1 MKGKKIQNFLYTCTV
16 AASLLSLSIYTLT
29 REPTE
34 SSLSENRML
43 ASVKNLGDTSYAD
56 GTFQAGVENA
66 LSDQFPYREEI
77 VRLKK
82 KEERK
87 FTVVQAPPEPITV
100 LHKMPDIN
108 VYELGTSDRMI
119 NGVGEYSQEKADR
132 YAARADQI
140 NKLSI
145 RHPQA
150 AIYVYY
156 PTQVN
161 ETSLFDK
168 DNNITA
174 AGPQMIQLLQNTLT
188 VPFKTLDIPD
198 IETYERLF
206 FMSDHHPNYQGS
218 RQIYEDI
225 MTMIGKTDQILA
237 PSATVCAG
245 DFYGTFASRTG
256 YTTKPDQFCMYDYD
270 LPDYD
275 IYDENN
281 QLQNDAYQSRHDFAV
296 NHASIQGEYPYY
308 YALCYTAFQPIM
320 RFDTKQE
327 DLGNCLIVGDSYSTS
342 VADLLAA
349 NFHETWLL
357 YPYLYTQKY
366 QKLFDYDHFIEDNK
380 ITTVIYM
387 LTGENYYYVDQ
398 YEDRY
403 TETVILPNGGNY

>member
-1 MKGKKIQNFLYTCTV
+1 MPYTRTDTAARKETSVQRKALLKHISPVFHVIIVPFLDISGMNEAGRHPDQPGFLHLGMIHVIGNLAIPDELPLMKGKKIQNFLYTCTV

-206 FMSDHHPNYQGS
+206 FM
-218 RQIYEDI
+218 
-225 MTMIGKTDQILA
+225 
-237 PSATVCAG
+237 
-245 DFYGTFASRTG
+245 FF
-256 YTTKPDQFCMYDYD
+256 
-270 LPDYD
+270 
-275 IYDENN
+275 
-281 QLQNDAYQSRHDFAV
+281 
-296 NHASIQGEYPYY
+296 
-308 YALCYTAFQPIM
+308 
-320 RFDTKQE
+320 
-327 DLGNCLIVGDSYSTS
+327 
-342 VADLLAA
+342 
-349 NFHETWLL
+349 
-357 YPYLYTQKY
+357 
-366 QKLFDYDHFIEDNK
+366 
-380 ITTVIYM
+380 
-387 LTGENYYYVDQ
+387 
-398 YEDRY
+398 
-403 TETVILPNGGNY
+403 TEEARLNLSSFFFFFL